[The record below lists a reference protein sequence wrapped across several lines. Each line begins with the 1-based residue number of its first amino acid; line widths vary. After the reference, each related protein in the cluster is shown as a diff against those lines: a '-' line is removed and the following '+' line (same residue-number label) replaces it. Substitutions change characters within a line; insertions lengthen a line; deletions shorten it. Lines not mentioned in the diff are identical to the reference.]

1 MDAGTN
7 TPSKALSRKLVRF
20 LLIGTMVVTFLVAAP
35 DLWFAFTNPAA
46 LDSPLLV
53 AWGVFVIAS
62 YMVIW
67 VRFVLR
73 SLKASR

>member
-1 MDAGTN
+1 MDTGTN
-7 TPSKALSRKLVRF
+7 TPGKALSRKLVRF
-20 LLIGTMVVTFLVAAP
+20 LLIGTTVVTLLVAAP
-35 DLWFAFTNPAA
+35 YLWLAFTNPAS

-53 AWGVFVIAS
+53 AWGVFVIAI

-73 SLKASR
+73 SLRASR